1 MALSTDDMEGSR
13 GGDEDDEEEIDNDDL
28 EETMAS
34 LSNKDVRKF
43 LSTLSMDEA
52 IALARECVLE
62 AHGDELKTHGDE
74 NQSSGGTIGI
84 GMGGALLR
92 PSLPTAK
99 ILKF

>member
-1 MALSTDDMEGSR
+1 
-13 GGDEDDEEEIDNDDL
+13 
-28 EETMAS
+28 MAS

-43 LSTLSMDEA
+43 LCALSMDEA

-62 AHGDELKTHGDE
+62 VYGDELKTHGDE
-74 NQSSGGTIGI
+74 NQSSDGTIGI

-99 ILKF
+99 ILQF